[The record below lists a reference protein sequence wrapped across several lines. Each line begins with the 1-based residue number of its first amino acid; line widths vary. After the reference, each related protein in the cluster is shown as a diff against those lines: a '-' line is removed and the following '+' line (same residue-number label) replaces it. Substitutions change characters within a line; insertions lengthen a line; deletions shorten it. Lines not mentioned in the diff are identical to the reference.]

1 MPQTRWPLSL
11 RQLARRTLRWYRI
24 QVVGQVDHAEVVV
37 AVKPEAY
44 LSRRYLF
51 MVTVACAIATL
62 GLLQSSPAVIIGA
75 MLISPLMGPIMGL
88 GFSLCIIDLFAM
100 RRSLIALAVGMALAL
115 AISALITWLSPL
127 HEATPE
133 ILARTRPNLFDLLV
147 AIFSGLAGAYTTI
160 KRKGEALV
168 GVAIATALMPPL
180 AVVGYGLALGDFSIA
195 GGAAFLFMTN
205 LLAIALCTTLVARWY
220 GFGAR
225 NSPTQTLLQSVLVIV
240 TFAVIS
246 VPLAF
251 ALRQIALESWLAQ
264 QVRTTLDGYFGG
276 SLLRVDTLRVRQ
288 DGAGGVDIG
297 AVALVQKWSPRAKTD
312 LERELRARLARPL
325 RFTLDQLVV
334 GHDTPTPTQ
343 PVQSM
348 TMDALQAIQRRLARD
363 EASDDLHARIE
374 RAVAIPVR
382 DIVVDKAG
390 GRVMIYGASAPG
402 ITLAASFDAEVRLR
416 QRFPGVDIELVPA
429 PAALPAIRFALGK
442 ATADAAAQQTLAV
455 IRWALTRWQVRRVV
469 VTGYASTPRE
479 AHRFN
484 NLELARRR
492 AASVAALLRQAGFT
506 VSQEADYPVDGQAR
520 LERDRGMLA
529 FQVVRVS
536 MDAAEP
542 RVAVTP

>member
-1 MPQTRWPLSL
+1 MTQIWPLPL
-11 RQLARRTLRWYRI
+11 RQLAIRAIRWYRI
-24 QVVGQVDHAEVVV
+24 QIVGQVDHAEVVA
-37 AVKPEAY
+37 AVTPEAC

-51 MVTVACAIATL
+51 MVTVSCAIATL

-88 GFSLCIIDLFAM
+88 GFSLCIVDLYSM
-100 RRSLIALAVGMALAL
+100 RRSLIALAVGTALAL
-115 AISALITWLSPL
+115 AISGLITYLSPL

-147 AIFSGLAGAYTTI
+147 AVFSGVAGAYTTI

-180 AVVGYGLALGDFSIA
+180 AVVGYGLALGNFSIA

-225 NSPTQTLLQSVLVIV
+225 NSPTQTVLQSVLVVV

-264 QVRTTLDGYFGG
+264 QVRTTLDGYFGS

-288 DGAGGVDIG
+288 DGVGGVNIG
-297 AVALVQKWSPRAKTD
+297 AVALVQRWSPHAKPD
-312 LERELRARLARPL
+312 LERALKVKLARPFRL
-325 RFTLDQLVV
+325 SIDQLVV
-334 GHDTPTPTQ
+334 GHDVPTPGQ
-343 PVQSM
+343 PVQSL
-348 TMDALQAIQRRLARD
+348 TVDALQAIQRRLASD
-363 EASDDLHARIE
+363 EASDDLHAEVE
-374 RAVAIPVR
+374 RAVAMPVR
-382 DIVVDKAG
+382 SIAVDKTG
-390 GRVMIYGASAPG
+390 KHVMIYGTSSPG
-402 ITLAASFDAEVRLR
+402 ITLAASFTAEARLR
-416 QRFPGVDIELVPA
+416 QRFPGVDIEVVPA
-429 PAALPAIRFALGK
+429 PTALPAISFDLGQS
-442 ATADAAAQQTLAV
+442 TPDAAAEQTLQL
-455 IRWALTRWQVRRVV
+455 IRWALARWQARRVQ

-492 AASVAALLRQAGFT
+492 AATVAAMLQQTGFIVT
-506 VSQEADYPVDGQAR
+506 QGANYPVDRQAL
-520 LERDRGMLA
+520 LERDQGMLA

-536 MDAAEP
+536 MDAAQDK
-542 RVAVTP
+542 VAAVPE